1 MNKKE
6 ISIIATEEQKAYL
19 RLKKFRQTARYFYD
33 IAVKKRRE
41 GDNKNAKLFWGYVK
55 EAYVDAG
62 KAFEVWQTLFSLQNQ
77 LNIDYE
83 KYINAVDEAEVEESD
98 YNPFKDVGNVSLR
111 FIWSIGKTIRK
122 GGY

>member
-41 GDNKNAKLFWGYVK
+41 GDVKNAKLFWGYVK
-55 EAYVDAG
+55 EAYIDAV
-62 KAFEVWQTLFSLQNQ
+62 KEFEVWQTLFRLQHQ
-77 LNIDYE
+77 LNIDFE
-83 KYINAVDEAEVEESD
+83 KYINAVDEAEVEKSD
-98 YNPFKDVGNVSLR
+98 YNPFKDVGDVSPR
-111 FIWSIGKTIRK
+111 FIWAIRKTIK
-122 GGY
+122 

>member
-41 GDNKNAKLFWGYVK
+41 GDVKNAKLFWGYVK
-55 EAYVDAG
+55 EAYEDAG
-62 KAFEVWQTLFSLQNQ
+62 KAFEVWQTLFSLQHQ
-77 LNIDYE
+77 LNIDFI
-83 KYINAVDEAEVEESD
+83 KYVNAVDEKAVAEAD
-98 YNPFKDVGNVSLR
+98 YNPFKDVGEVTHR
-111 FIWSIGKTIRK
+111 FMWAIAKTIK
-122 GGY
+122 

>member
-6 ISIIATEEQKAYL
+6 ITIIATEEQKAYL

-41 GDNKNAKLFWGYVK
+41 GDVKNAKLFWGYVK

-62 KAFEVWQTLFSLQNQ
+62 KAFEVWQILFSLQHQ
-77 LNIDYE
+77 LNINFE
-83 KYINAVDEAEVEESD
+83 KYINAVDEKAVAEAD
-98 YNPFKDVGNVSLR
+98 YNLFKDVGEVSLR
-111 FIWSIGKTIRK
+111 FMWAIGKTIK
-122 GGY
+122 

>member
-1 MNKKE
+1 MNKKD
-6 ISIIATEEQKAYL
+6 ICIIATEEQKAYL

-62 KAFEVWQTLFSLQNQ
+62 KAFEVWQTLFSLQHQ
-77 LNIDYE
+77 LNIEFE
-83 KYINAVDEAEVEESD
+83 KYINAVDEKAVAEAE
-98 YNPFKDVGNVSLR
+98 YNPFKDVGDVSPR
-111 FIWSIGKTIRK
+111 FMWAVGKTIK
-122 GGY
+122 